1 MTRPPVPN
9 ATAPLVYVV
18 VAALLLGGGYL
29 LVEFGRYQAGYSIL
43 DQRREQTEAERLV
56 AEKDAELEE
65 LRRQIALLETSRDI
79 DHETYAQVEANLS
92 ELQARI
98 QAQEEE
104 LVFLQGIVSPE
115 DGVVGLRIQSLELT
129 QVDSEQRYMLNMVL
143 VQAII
148 HDRRVAGGVRLRV
161 AGTRDGEETEFALE
175 DLVADGGPA
184 ELAYGFRYFQALQ
197 QELLLPVGFEPDR
210 LDVEIWPQE
219 PRGQSVRQSFRW
231 SEITTD

>member
-29 LVEFGRYQAGYSIL
+29 LVELGRYQAGYSIL

-56 AEKDAELEE
+56 AEKDANLEE

-161 AGTRDGEETEFALE
+161 VGNRDGEETEFALE
-175 DLVADGGPA
+175 DLVADGEPA
-184 ELAYGFRYFQALQ
+184 ELAYGFRYFQDLQ

-231 SEITTD
+231 SEITND